1 MDIKMDIILCHTT
14 ADFDTVGAAVGLAR
28 LQPGSRIVLTGGAH
42 PAVRDFLALHRDEY
56 PLLERRAVNP
66 QKIRSLAVVDA
77 QRRDR
82 LGKAAEWLDL
92 PVPIQVWDHH
102 LNIESDIP
110 ARERHIAAVG
120 ATTTLIVEKLRQLDE
135 EKLGKLPAVETTVM
149 ALGIHVDTGSL
160 TFDHSTP
167 RDALAL
173 AWLMEQGAS
182 LAAIA
187 EYVEQSLSPRLQEL
201 LITALREL
209 KTETIYGYT
218 VSWVLLE
225 TEGYIPGL
233 SGLASR
239 LLDLTES
246 DALILGSRYPL
257 KQSGDE
263 RLTIIG
269 RSRISG
275 TDLNQLFQGF
285 GGGGHTRAASAIL
298 HEGDFTLLFGQ
309 LIEKLKM
316 QIPRPPVARD
326 LMSSPVRTI
335 RPETTINEAQR
346 ILLRYGHAGLSVVD
360 STGKLVGVIARR
372 DIEIALHH
380 GFSHAPVKG
389 YMTTNLKTIT
399 PETLLPEIES
409 LMVTYDIGRLP
420 VLSGDRL
427 VGIVTRT
434 DVLRQLHQ
442 DKAIGDHGVPIGPK
456 RPYCPLPES
465 IEEML
470 SHSLVPE
477 QRQLLNHAAQ
487 LAEQRGWHLYLVGGA
502 VRDLFLQS
510 AWTEAESDISAKEE
524 RGKESGGAGEQGS
537 GGAEKNFSPPP
548 RSPGAPHPPSP
559 ILLSDIDLVVDGF
572 NEAADA
578 AAGVELAKELQKLY
592 PAARLDIHGQF
603 QTAALLWHKDP
614 VLDSLW
620 VDIATARTEFYP
632 YPAANP
638 EVEASSIRQD
648 LYRRDFTINA
658 LALRLTGNGRGGD
671 MAAATRSDRS
681 GIILD
686 FFGGLLD
693 LQDRRI
699 RVLHSNSF
707 IEDPTRIYRAVRLA
721 VRLGFHIDPETEN
734 YIRNALEC
742 GIYHYVQDSNSRA
755 PALETRLKS
764 ELKYILEAPYW
775 QPALKLLGDLGALKC
790 IHPQLQLSR
799 ELWRQIRLCERA
811 LKWFDPEK
819 NFPHWQLRLEVL
831 IADLAPEYRGKV
843 ATNLQL
849 THDSIQRLTNLHQI
863 SQAVQKLPELNRPSE
878 IVLLLRYYDIC
889 TLILIAVKFPKV
901 RRHIWRYLSRW
912 RHIKPTLDGNDLKAL
927 GYKPGK
933 QFKPM
938 LDRLLAATID
948 GEIGDRT
955 SAEAFLR
962 QHFPK

>member
-1 MDIKMDIILCHTT
+1 MDIILCHIT
-14 ADFDTVGAAVGLAR
+14 ADFDTVGAAVGLTR

-56 PLLERRAVNP
+56 PLLERRSVNP
-66 QKIRSLAVVDA
+66 QKIRSIAVVDA

-110 ARERHIAAVG
+110 AMERHIAAVG
-120 ATTTLIVEKLRQLDE
+120 ATTTLIVEKLRQLDG

-167 RDALAL
+167 RDAQAL

-201 LITALREL
+201 LIVALREL
-209 KTETIYGYT
+209 ATETIYGYT

-239 LLDLTES
+239 LLDMTES

-298 HEGDFTLLFGQ
+298 HEGDLSQTFGE
-309 LIEKLKM
+309 LISKLKM

-335 RPETTINEAQR
+335 RPETTIHEAQR

-360 STGKLVGVIARR
+360 SADKLVGVIARR

-465 IEEML
+465 IEKML

-510 AWTEAESDISAKEE
+510 AWTEAESDISAKSPKSPVFSKN
-524 RGKESGGAGEQGS
+524 RGFDPGS
-537 GGAEKNFSPPP
+537 P
-548 RSPGAPHPPSP
+548 RSPVFSKNRGSSQKSSQQAT

-572 NEAADA
+572 HEAADA
-578 AAGVELAKELQKLY
+578 GAGVELAKELQKLY
-592 PAARLDIHGQF
+592 PGARLDIHGQF

-620 VDIATARTEFYP
+620 IDIATARTEFYP

-671 MAAATRSDRS
+671 MAAATRSDRP

-686 FFGGLLD
+686 FFGGFLD

-707 IEDPTRIYRAVRLA
+707 IEDPTRIYRAVRFA
-721 VRLGFHIDPETEN
+721 VRLGFHIDSETEN

-742 GIYHYVQDSNSRA
+742 GIYHHVQDSNSRA

-799 ELWRQIRLCERA
+799 ELWRRIRLCDRA

-831 IADLAPEYRGKV
+831 IADLAPEYRVKV

-849 THDSIQRLTNLHQI
+849 THESIQRLTNLHQI
-863 SQAVQKLPELNRPSE
+863 SQAVQKLPDLNRPSE
-878 IVLLLRYYDIC
+878 IVLLLRSYDIC
-889 TLILIAVKFPKV
+889 TLILIAVKFQNV

-912 RHIKPTLDGNDLKAL
+912 RQIKPILDGNDLKAL
-927 GYKPGK
+927 GYKPGR
-933 QFKPM
+933 QFKVM

-948 GEIGDRT
+948 GEICDRN

>member
-1 MDIKMDIILCHTT
+1 MDIILCHTT
-14 ADFDTVGAAVGLAR
+14 ADFDTVGAAVGLTR

-66 QKIRSLAVVDA
+66 QQIRSLAVVDA

-110 ARERHIAAVG
+110 ATETHIAAVG
-120 ATTTLIVEKLRQLDE
+120 ATTTLIVEKLRQLDA
-135 EKLGKLPAVETTVM
+135 EKLGKLPVVETTVM

-167 RDALAL
+167 RDAKAL

-201 LITALREL
+201 LIVALRQLE
-209 KTETIYGYT
+209 TETIYGYT
-218 VSWVLLE
+218 VSWVLLA

-269 RSRISG
+269 RSRIRG
-275 TDLNQLFQGF
+275 IDLNQLFQAY
-285 GGGGHTRAASAIL
+285 GGGGHTGAASTIL
-298 HEGDFTLLFGQ
+298 HQGDLSQTFGE
-309 LIEKLKM
+309 LIEKLKRE
-316 QIPRPPVARD
+316 IPRPPSARD

-335 RPETTINEAQR
+335 RPETTIHEAQR
-346 ILLRYGHAGLSVVD
+346 ILLRYGHGGLSVVD
-360 STGKLVGVIARR
+360 GADKLVGVIARR

-442 DKAIGDHGVPIGPK
+442 DQAIGQHENPISPK

-465 IEEML
+465 IKKIL

-487 LAEQRGWHLYLVGGA
+487 IAEQRGWHLYLVGGA
-502 VRDLFLQS
+502 VRDLLLQS
-510 AWTEAESDISAKEE
+510 MQTDTENDQGKN
-524 RGKESGGAGEQGS
+524 RGTSK
-537 GGAEKNFSPPP
+537 K
-548 RSPGAPHPPSP
+548 PSQLAP

-572 NEAADA
+572 NETADA
-578 AAGVELAKELQKLY
+578 GAGVELAKELQKFY

-614 VLDSLW
+614 IFDSLW

-658 LALRLTGNGRGGD
+658 LALRLTNQRKNE
-671 MAAATRSDRS
+671 
-681 GIILD
+681 IILD

-721 VRLGFHIDPETEN
+721 VRLGFHIDSETEN

-742 GIYHYVQDSNSRA
+742 GIYHQVQDSNSRA

-790 IHPQLQLSR
+790 LHPQLQLSR
-799 ELWRQIRLCERA
+799 ELWRQIRLCDRA
-811 LKWFDPEK
+811 LKWFDPEQK
-819 NFPHWQLRLEVL
+819 FPHWQLRLEVL
-831 IADLAPEYRGKV
+831 IAELAPEYRVKV
-843 ATNLQL
+843 ATKLQL
-849 THDSIQRLTNLHQI
+849 TQDSIQRLNNLHLL
-863 SQAVQKLPELNRPSE
+863 SQKLNKLPELNRPSE
-878 IVLLLRYYDIC
+878 IVFQLRSYDIC
-889 TLILIAVKFPKV
+889 TLMLIAITCSPV
-901 RRHIWRYLSRW
+901 RRHIWRYITRW
-912 RHIKPTLDGNDLKAL
+912 QKIKPILDGNDLKAL
-927 GYKPGK
+927 GYKPGR
-933 QFKPM
+933 QFKLM

-948 GEIGDRT
+948 GEIGDRH

-962 QHFPK
+962 QHFPQ